1 MLLVALCAPLC
12 VCTHG
17 LPPPPRCQSG
27 VAQLAQA
34 CDFYAQQL
42 SLLNLQMWEP
52 SLCSYLLCLRRTL
65 CLRWHTPFGHCCL
78 PLLVVK
84 LGAVGL
90 LSSGVV
96 VQLTSDSGQGRRTA
110 SIRYLALALQ
120 YLKVVRYAYA
130 ASPARPLCQGLYV
143 DLVCCKPSILG
154 LVCCKPLNLVC
165 CSLSYAM
172 PST

>member
-1 MLLVALCAPLC
+1 
-12 VCTHG
+12 
-17 LPPPPRCQSG
+17 
-27 VAQLAQA
+27 
-34 CDFYAQQL
+34 
-42 SLLNLQMWEP
+42 MWEP

-96 VQLTSDSGQGRRTA
+96 VQLTSDSGQGRTA

-165 CSLSYAM
+165 CSLSYSM
-172 PST
+172 LGI